1 MELKNSFH
9 IKDIIYN
16 VDTKKLKFQFSD
28 DSARVGIGITTVE
41 DIVEEVKKVIISL
54 QEQ

>member
-9 IKDIIYN
+9 IKDMIYDVN
-16 VDTKKLKFQFSD
+16 TKKMKFQFSD

-41 DIVEEVKKVIISL
+41 DIVEEVKNVIISL
-54 QEQ
+54 QE